1 MRSIGDMVNES
12 FDAQHVSDWK
22 CTRCITVIINWSII
36 NKNTPSC
43 NGLGSSRQSVPSS
56 KPHNL
61 FIHLTKIDSG

>member
-22 CTRCITVIINWSII
+22 CTRCVTVSII

-43 NGLGSSRQSVPSS
+43 NGSRQSVPSS